1 MHTQCRGNRRS
12 PRPTEATRECC
23 HGTDSLG
30 RRYNHRP
37 STKAY
42 YALQCSVLVLLEW
55 PHLSRGSPLEA
66 PHWPHPTVAR
76 PPKRTDALRVG
87 GPGAAL
93 NRAASSG
100 RRVPSVCTPG
110 SRPGALHS
118 DVFSQPGVPRRTRYY
133 RQLLERPQITIA
145 SPPQR
150 PAARRVPSTSFTW
163 GIPGVGMLRT
173 CCVGCSVGARAPPCP
188 ALGHFKGGEPRS
200 TPPHPLSRCF
210 TGG

>member
-100 RRVPSVCTPG
+100 SESIRLHARFPARGTTPCVQSTGSPTPYPVLSAATREASDNNREPSAEAHRPKGSLNVVHVGDPG
-110 SRPGALHS
+110 GRHASDLLRGLLCWSSSPSMSRP
-118 DVFSQPGVPRRTRYY
+118 RTLQRG
-133 RQLLERPQITIA
+133 RA
-145 SPPQR
+145 SFN
-150 PAARRVPSTSFTW
+150 PST
-163 GIPGVGMLRT
+163 
-173 CCVGCSVGARAPPCP
+173 P
-188 ALGHFKGGEPRS
+188 AL
-200 TPPHPLSRCF
+200 
-210 TGG
+210 